1 MKGLRLLGNS
11 FNIYHAQSLI
21 TLVVIVYVYYDTK
34 LRFFRRQLKNRAPP
48 PPPVIKQ
55 EDIVLRKSTATRKEN
70 INTINGAIGKILLL
84 RWLLAWW
91 SCLLCWKSWA
101 RGKVVLECVWPL
113 SVRCC
118 WPLFVSHYWLWNY
131 ALPSSS
137 NSVYSNR
144 QLAVFYHLPT
154 LLIGWSGLLRKTVS
168 FHFPQLLY
176 DQWNFN
182 HSFPLNQL
190 IY

>member
-84 RWLLAWW
+84 R
-91 SCLLCWKSWA
+91 
-101 RGKVVLECVWPL
+101 
-113 SVRCC
+113 
-118 WPLFVSHYWLWNY
+118 
-131 ALPSSS
+131 
-137 NSVYSNR
+137 
-144 QLAVFYHLPT
+144 
-154 LLIGWSGLLRKTVS
+154 
-168 FHFPQLLY
+168 
-176 DQWNFN
+176 
-182 HSFPLNQL
+182 
-190 IY
+190 